1 MPGKHLTIADF
12 DARAEALEEAAN
24 HLDLHWTDDA
34 RERASGEVIAR
45 KLRAEA
51 VRLRERAANERARLR
66 RLDAGV
72 RAGARTSGD

>member
-12 DARAEALEEAAN
+12 DARAEALDEAAN

-34 RERASGEVIAR
+34 RERAAGESVGR

-51 VRLRERAANERARLR
+51 ARLRDRASHDRSRLR
-66 RLDAGV
+66 RLDAGLRV
-72 RAGARTSGD
+72 DVQMSEA

>member
-1 MPGKHLTIADF
+1 MSRQRLAIADL

-34 RERASGEVIAR
+34 RERAAGEAIGR

-51 VRLRERAANERARLR
+51 ARLRGRAADDRTRLR
-66 RLDAGV
+66 RLDAGL
-72 RAGARTSGD
+72 RAGARTPGD